1 MSTSK
6 FSASEPW
13 PGDVQLFQPFEVEQ
27 VLLLDNANIL
37 AVQSFLNMANLE
49 YTIEMRANAEH
60 MSPSGKISLSIS
72 QAKPLF
78 FLLSNFPGRLP
89 FIRANKFV
97 IAEMDPIVAFVNT
110 KVSCLNIIFSKIL
123 LLLPYFVHFN
133 SKFKS
138 RKSIQNWNIVQ
149 ISCLDIVWILV

>member
-6 FSASEPW
+6 ISASEPW

-110 KVSCLNIIFSKIL
+110 KVSCLHIYSVKSYCSFLTLFISIPNTNSKPGRVSKIG
-123 LLLPYFVHFN
+123 
-133 SKFKS
+133 
-138 RKSIQNWNIVQ
+138 
-149 ISCLDIVWILV
+149 ILFRSPAWT